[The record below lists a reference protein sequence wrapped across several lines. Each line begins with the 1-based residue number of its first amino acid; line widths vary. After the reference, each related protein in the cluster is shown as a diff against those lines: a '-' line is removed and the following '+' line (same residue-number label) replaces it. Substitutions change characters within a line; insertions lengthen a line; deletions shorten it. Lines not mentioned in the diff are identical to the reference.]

1 MNYLDTGFNARME
14 VLQGEINN
22 HIKPLL
28 DGHGWT
34 WEIES
39 THKEGDGFL
48 IIKVEKNSVI
58 KRFGIIYGQQVS
70 KSIYSYIQNVADAC
84 LIYGMTFDANCSFSR
99 DFTKPLMLINEFLN
113 ILKDWNKECD
123 TDVAETYTPKEYK
136 IPSNVHLSAEN
147 PSEQCWMLI
156 NSLKSTEMCKR
167 YISQRFE
174 ELSSEII
181 NSKAEGISFLI
192 QNVSDYYSTA
202 QSQNI
207 TQRLLNLYYGT
218 LSFMEADILMN
229 SNKYNDLQSVENIT
243 KRGHGLCTFI
253 PEEDYSMENLYT
265 CLLKQGLFAEW
276 LKTHGYDTNNFREKR
291 VEKTN
296 DIGDYCYTFN
306 SILNRLPELA
316 VLMRLIDPN
325 YHTGFLQPYYAHT
338 LNQKS
343 LQFFKSDKGYQSQNK
358 GSYLMF
364 KDESF
369 SSNIDDVKS
378 LIGPLEQFALYED
391 EDKSFS
397 DTSYKCYSVFIRH
410 DYDDKK
416 ETWDKFL
423 NTHYNAYSPYS
434 VLIPLKGLKDDWSV
448 YAVMTL
454 YTYSIIVRYYPNIW
468 RRMQFGEFDKYYAVC
483 LQFAK
488 IIEKVL
494 PHIFYEYISGQ
505 NLSIS
510 SSMYA

>member
-1 MNYLDTGFNARME
+1 
-14 VLQGEINN
+14 
-22 HIKPLL
+22 
-28 DGHGWT
+28 
-34 WEIES
+34 
-39 THKEGDGFL
+39 
-48 IIKVEKNSVI
+48 
-58 KRFGIIYGQQVS
+58 
-70 KSIYSYIQNVADAC
+70 
-84 LIYGMTFDANCSFSR
+84 
-99 DFTKPLMLINEFLN
+99 
-113 ILKDWNKECD
+113 
-123 TDVAETYTPKEYK
+123 
-136 IPSNVHLSAEN
+136 
-147 PSEQCWMLI
+147 
-156 NSLKSTEMCKR
+156 
-167 YISQRFE
+167 
-174 ELSSEII
+174 
-181 NSKAEGISFLI
+181 
-192 QNVSDYYSTA
+192 
-202 QSQNI
+202 
-207 TQRLLNLYYGT
+207 
-218 LSFMEADILMN
+218 MEADILMN

-397 DTSYKCYSVFIRH
+397 DTSYKCYSVFI
-410 DYDDKK
+410 
-416 ETWDKFL
+416 
-423 NTHYNAYSPYS
+423 
-434 VLIPLKGLKDDWSV
+434 
-448 YAVMTL
+448 
-454 YTYSIIVRYYPNIW
+454 
-468 RRMQFGEFDKYYAVC
+468 
-483 LQFAK
+483 
-488 IIEKVL
+488 
-494 PHIFYEYISGQ
+494 
-505 NLSIS
+505 
-510 SSMYA
+510 

>member
-1 MNYLDTGFNARME
+1 
-14 VLQGEINN
+14 
-22 HIKPLL
+22 
-28 DGHGWT
+28 
-34 WEIES
+34 
-39 THKEGDGFL
+39 
-48 IIKVEKNSVI
+48 
-58 KRFGIIYGQQVS
+58 
-70 KSIYSYIQNVADAC
+70 
-84 LIYGMTFDANCSFSR
+84 
-99 DFTKPLMLINEFLN
+99 
-113 ILKDWNKECD
+113 
-123 TDVAETYTPKEYK
+123 
-136 IPSNVHLSAEN
+136 
-147 PSEQCWMLI
+147 
-156 NSLKSTEMCKR
+156 
-167 YISQRFE
+167 
-174 ELSSEII
+174 
-181 NSKAEGISFLI
+181 
-192 QNVSDYYSTA
+192 
-202 QSQNI
+202 
-207 TQRLLNLYYGT
+207 
-218 LSFMEADILMN
+218 
-229 SNKYNDLQSVENIT
+229 
-243 KRGHGLCTFI
+243 
-253 PEEDYSMENLYT
+253 
-265 CLLKQGLFAEW
+265 
-276 LKTHGYDTNNFREKR
+276 
-291 VEKTN
+291 
-296 DIGDYCYTFN
+296 
-306 SILNRLPELA
+306 LA